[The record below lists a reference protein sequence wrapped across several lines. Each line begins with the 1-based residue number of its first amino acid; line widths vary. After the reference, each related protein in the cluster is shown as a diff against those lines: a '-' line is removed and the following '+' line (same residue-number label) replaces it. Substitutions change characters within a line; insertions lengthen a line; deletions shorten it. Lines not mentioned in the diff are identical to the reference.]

1 MTAIIRK
8 KLQEFNVSDAD
19 IEAILAIYDHNRVLA
34 NIKHA
39 ERAFIDRQK
48 DIEDISVFVNKAIIQ
63 NWALV

>member
-8 KLQEFNVSDAD
+8 KLQEFNVSNAD
-19 IEAILAIYDHNRVLA
+19 IDAILAIYEHERVLA

-39 ERAFIDRQK
+39 ERALIDRQK
-48 DIEDISVFVNKAIIQ
+48 DIEDVSIFVNKAIIQ